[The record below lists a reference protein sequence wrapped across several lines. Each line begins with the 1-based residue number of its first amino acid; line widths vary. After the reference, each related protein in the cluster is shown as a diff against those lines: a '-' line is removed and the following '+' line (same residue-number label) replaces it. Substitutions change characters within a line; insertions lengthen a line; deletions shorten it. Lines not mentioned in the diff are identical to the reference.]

1 MYKRVRNEVVTNA
14 KSSVTCRYI
23 MFCVCVVCMH
33 NVLRWQWAKICREY
47 ICITKLKFIKD
58 TRQDKLQL
66 QSIFVW
72 PMIECQSC
80 VVSFQ
85 FTLLYMCVCVC
96 GRDMYWEKWTSKHK
110 LCCILVV
117 SHRQFCCYIYLCC
130 VIKFTF
136 YPSVQTRNII
146 KLHCF
151 TIN

>member
-66 QSIFVW
+66 QSISVW

-85 FTLLYMCVCVC
+85 FTLLYMCVYMCVC
-96 GRDMYWEKWTSKHK
+96 LWKRHVLGKMNKQAQIMLHFGCFAPSILLLYIFM
-110 LCCILVV
+110 LCYKIYIL
-117 SHRQFCCYIYLCC
+117 SFGTNTQH
-130 VIKFTF
+130 
-136 YPSVQTRNII
+136 
-146 KLHCF
+146 H
-151 TIN
+151 